1 LICSASRQTRP
12 QATAL
17 ASIALQLV
25 FSAAEKPFKSSSGQ
39 PGSSENGM
47 GRSRASDC
55 ATVTTG
61 SSSNKE
67 KIQSERVKNRDRD
80 TARCAVQSDQLI
92 PDSESMWLIFL
103 EAGVA
108 LALLLF
114 IVWWTMRGK
123 R

>member
-1 LICSASRQTRP
+1 
-12 QATAL
+12 
-17 ASIALQLV
+17 
-25 FSAAEKPFKSSSGQ
+25 
-39 PGSSENGM
+39 M

-55 ATVTTG
+55 ATVTIG

-92 PDSESMWLIFL
+92 HDSESMWLIFL